1 MTALG
6 ARHMKSRVYNIKTY
20 ERANCDGGFVI
31 VRCAKLMSTR
41 ERKQLILISKFRFFA
56 SRLSVLN
63 RFHPKMETSAYHE
76 GVGNY
81 VPLS

>member
-1 MTALG
+1 
-6 ARHMKSRVYNIKTY
+6 MKSHVYYIKTY
-20 ERANCDGGFVI
+20 ERGNCDGGFVI

-41 ERKQLILISKFRFFA
+41 ERKQLMLISKFSLFS

-63 RFHPKMETSAYHE
+63 CFHPKMETSAYHE